1 MNKAKIVELLRDGAY
16 LNIAEGRFYHPSF
29 RKGYRA
35 LQVSNISFAAAEK
48 VLGDALKYDS
58 ETKVYKIES

>member
-35 LQVSNISFAAAEK
+35 LQVSNISFAAAEN
-48 VLGDALKYDS
+48 S
-58 ETKVYKIES
+58 ELQ